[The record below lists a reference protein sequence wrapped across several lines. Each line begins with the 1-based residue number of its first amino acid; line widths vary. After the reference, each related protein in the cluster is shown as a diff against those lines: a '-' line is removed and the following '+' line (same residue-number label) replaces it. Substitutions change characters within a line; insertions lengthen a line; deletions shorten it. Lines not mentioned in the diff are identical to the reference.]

1 MHARRQAAERRLT
14 ILWSTS
20 TATTLRARSSSF
32 IVRLPVPG
40 PISSTTS
47 VGLMPALSTM
57 DWTTRGFFK
66 MCCPLLF
73 RNSMPGAHSEA

>member
-1 MHARRQAAERRLT
+1 
-14 ILWSTS
+14 
-20 TATTLRARSSSF
+20 
-32 IVRLPVPG
+32 VPG